1 MIFLL
6 SKIFVYLVLA
16 AVIGAFAG
24 WLLRNLKAQQR
35 EESAQRELSDMQAQ
49 MSQVESLLRGRDEQ
63 LSKMKLELNTRLQ
76 ETSHSGDRVSDLE
89 RELSE
94 QKREVE
100 KWRERAQLAQAA
112 ELLDGVFDHDVGE
125 DDDVNEVISALSQ
138 EIIDLKQKL
147 ETQQQA
153 VPVDANRVDEMNQR
167 VAELEKQLVSAE
179 EALKQERVM
188 RSDLERERELQNQ
201 SLKVLHRQLKLD
213 RTDSARDSGP

>member
-76 ETSHSGDRVSDLE
+76 ETSHNGDRVSDLE

-153 VPVDANRVDEMNQR
+153 VPVDDNRVDEMNQR